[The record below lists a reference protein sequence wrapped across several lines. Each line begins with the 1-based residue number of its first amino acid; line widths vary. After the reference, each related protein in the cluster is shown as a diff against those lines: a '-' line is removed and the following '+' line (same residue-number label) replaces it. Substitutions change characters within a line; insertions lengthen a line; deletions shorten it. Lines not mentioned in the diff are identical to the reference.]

1 MIKSKTGLLK
11 KRSFVLKKGHLY
23 IILLNY
29 TFQWYANNS
38 DLLRGRG
45 GGGKKKLLFL
55 LTINIIKM
63 EICWLFRYN
72 LNSVILEMI
81 WSL

>member
-11 KRSFVLKKGHLY
+11 IKKGHLY

-29 TFQWYANNS
+29 TFQWYSNNS
-38 DLLRGRG
+38 DLLRGG
-45 GGGKKKLLFL
+45 GVKKKLLFL

-81 WSL
+81 WNL